1 MKKML
6 KEVCVENLTLIPQKI
21 NKGAQRVELCDNLSV
36 GGTTV
41 SHGVAV
47 KAIEYCRR
55 HNVGVMAMVR
65 PRGGD
70 FVYNAEEIA
79 IMEEDIIHLKHLGA
93 DGVVFGC
100 LTEDGWIDE
109 EAMSALLNLADG
121 LETVFHMAFDHIRH
135 DKQLQAIDWLAEHD
149 VDRILTHGGPASS
162 GILENLPRL
171 QEYIDHAAGR
181 ITIMPGGGIT
191 DENLPEIAA
200 ELNVREAHGT
210 RIVG

>member
-1 MKKML
+1 ML
-6 KEVCVENLTLIPQKI
+6 KEVCAENLTLIPEKI
-21 NKGAQRVELCDNLSV
+21 SKGAQRVELCDNLSV

-47 KAIEYCRR
+47 KAIDYCRR
-55 HNVGVMAMVR
+55 HNTGVMAMVR

-70 FVYNAEEIA
+70 FVYSAEEIE
-79 IMEEDIIHLKHLGA
+79 IMKEDIIHLKQLGA

-109 EAMSALLNLADG
+109 GAMKVLLELAEG
-121 LETVFHMAFDHIRH
+121 LETVFHMAFDHIRQ
-135 DKQLQAIDWLAEHD
+135 DKQLQAIDWLAEHG
-149 VDRILTHGGPASS
+149 VARILTHGGPADS

-171 QEYIDHAAGR
+171 QEYMEYAAGR

-200 ELNVREAHGT
+200 ELDVREVHGT

>member
-1 MKKML
+1 ML
-6 KEVCVENLTLIPQKI
+6 KEVCVENLTLIPEKI
-21 NKGAQRVELCDNLSV
+21 SKGAKRVELCDNLSV

-47 KAIEYCRR
+47 KAIDYCRR
-55 HNVGVMAMVR
+55 HNAGVMAMVR

-70 FVYNAEEIA
+70 FVYGVEEIEV
-79 IMEEDIIHLKHLGA
+79 MKEDIIHLKQLGA
-93 DGVVFGC
+93 DGVVFGF

-109 EAMSALLNLADG
+109 GAMKVLLELAEG

-135 DKQLQAIDWLAEHD
+135 DKQLQAIDWLAEQG
-149 VDRILTHGGPASS
+149 VDRILTHGGPADS

-171 QEYIDHAAGR
+171 QEYMEYAADR

-200 ELNVREAHGT
+200 ELDVREVHGT